1 MNIGSKRITR
11 REALKFG
18 ALAGGSLLLPIGLE
32 RRGYA
37 KGADDSPVTKPFT
50 LDFKRLPVLKP
61 VKSTNT
67 PGSNGEQDF
76 EGTDYYVITQ
86 RPGRQQIIPGYTSIA
101 LRRCIRTI

>member
-1 MNIGSKRITR
+1 MNIGSKKFSR
-11 REALKFG
+11 REVLKFG

-37 KGADDSPVTKPFT
+37 KGAADSPVTKPFT
-50 LDFKRLPVLKP
+50 LDFKRLPVLRP

-76 EGTDYYVITQ
+76 EGTNT
-86 RPGRQQIIPGYTSIA
+86 TM
-101 LRRCIRTI
+101 